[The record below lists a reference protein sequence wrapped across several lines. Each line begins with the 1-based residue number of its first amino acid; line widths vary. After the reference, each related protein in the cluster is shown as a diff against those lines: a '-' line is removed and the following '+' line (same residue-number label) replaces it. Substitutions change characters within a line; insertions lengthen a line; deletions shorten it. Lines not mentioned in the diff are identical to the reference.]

1 MSLKLL
7 FILKIPSDT
16 FLYMLKAKVLL
27 PFPCTAFSPSVF
39 LVFMGGGGL
48 LINTLYACLVCAKSK
63 TKVYNFKFVKN
74 LYTILMRSN
83 IPYKVLSTPKYIT
96 TIPPKLHGIV
106 LGL

>member
-48 LINTLYACLVCAKSK
+48 LINTLYAFLVCAKSK